1 MQKIKESILN
11 SPGIKTIIF
20 VLLVMLSGIL
30 CSAFV
35 FEISTESGLI
45 WNQFYTKKTFWM
57 IVIYTVVVYFYNKLL
72 YFHEKNVL
80 KFLDDDYCLA
90 YIRKECLPEI
100 VNKYKED
107 IKSGKQPK
115 EFIDI
120 KKELRKLGKQ

>member
-1 MQKIKESILN
+1 
-11 SPGIKTIIF
+11 
-20 VLLVMLSGIL
+20 
-30 CSAFV
+30 
-35 FEISTESGLI
+35 
-45 WNQFYTKKTFWM
+45 M